1 MGERLSKAEIEARF
15 DSEHVLLG
23 DPETDENLHVLG
35 GMVLW
40 HGKDEDEMYRK
51 AAESGGKASGVPLYG
66 QDSRRHRTDLLMDQI
81 APATDSP

>member
-51 AAESGGKASGVPLYG
+51 AAESGAKRVAFLYTGKIPDDIVL
-66 QDSRRHRTDLLMDQI
+66 I
-81 APATDSP
+81 F